1 MAKTI
6 LSQEEALFLLHLLDS
21 TNFHFPLL
29 TLHYLERTYLL
40 FTINRIHREMKIYF
54 SEYKAVLREEGEEM
68 GKGLE
73 ETECKKIPDMSVNV

>member
-1 MAKTI
+1 
-6 LSQEEALFLLHLLDS
+6 
-21 TNFHFPLL
+21 
-29 TLHYLERTYLL
+29 
-40 FTINRIHREMKIYF
+40 MKIYF